1 MIKSSVWACYYGT
14 MWDLHHL
21 EDLAENGGGANI
33 ANLVR
38 EVKSRLTQLME
49 TYKEMLLNENLIF
62 REEVNYLFDRISSVL
77 QGIDC
82 EIFVDRRT

>member
-1 MIKSSVWACYYGT
+1 

-38 EVKSRLTQLME
+38 EVKSRLSQLME
-49 TYKEMLLNENLIF
+49 TYKEMLTHQNLTF
-62 REEVNYLFDRISSVL
+62 REEVYFKNIL
-77 QGIDC
+77 
-82 EIFVDRRT
+82 IFLHFTFFKFF

>member
-1 MIKSSVWACYYGT
+1 MIKSSVWACYYGI

-49 TYKEMLLNENLIF
+49 TYKEMLLHENLTF
-62 REEVNYLFDRISSVL
+62 REEVKRFILRLWFDYSRTSS
-77 QGIDC
+77 GKNN
-82 EIFVDRRT
+82 

>member
-1 MIKSSVWACYYGT
+1 

-38 EVKSRLTQLME
+38 EVKSRLSQLME
-49 TYKEMLLNENLIF
+49 TYKDMLLHQNSSF
-62 REEVNYLFDRISSVL
+62 REEVSCKIEMNNAYRRINYPFFL
-77 QGIDC
+77 
-82 EIFVDRRT
+82 